1 MFVKI
6 GDYSINIDQIVRIK
20 HEADND
26 TINVTFV
33 DGGTIEWKGDDAKRL
48 RQILDRMGGM

>member
-6 GDYSINIDQIVRIK
+6 GDYSINTDQIVRVK

-33 DGGTIEWKGDDAKRL
+33 DGATIEWKGDDTKRL